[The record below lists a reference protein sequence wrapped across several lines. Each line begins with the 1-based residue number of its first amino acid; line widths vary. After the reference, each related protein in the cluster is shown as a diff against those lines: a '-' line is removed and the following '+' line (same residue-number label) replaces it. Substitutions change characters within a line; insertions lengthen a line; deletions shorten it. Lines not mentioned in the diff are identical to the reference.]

1 MFVELSVHSA
11 GDGKRRAVLVN
22 ANDVTDVELV
32 AAGTVI
38 RFANGRRLVV
48 DEPLE
53 VIWQRFGDAGVLPG
67 AQPPVR
73 RDRSGQ
79 RF

>member
-1 MFVELSVHSA
+1 MGGVMFVELSVHSA

-22 ANDVTDVELV
+22 ADDVTDVELV

-48 DEPLE
+48 DEPLD
-53 VIWQRFGDAGVLPG
+53 VIQQRFDDVGVSL
-67 AQPPVR
+67 VR
-73 RDRSGQ
+73 SHRETRS
-79 RF
+79 